1 MIEIGNV
8 IVTIDLFKEY
18 FMCDL
23 SHCKGICCV
32 EGDAGAPVEK
42 EEVEQL
48 KEILPVVWNDLSASA
63 KELINQEG
71 VVYSDVDGDLVTSIV
86 DGKDC
91 VFTCYDENAICYCAI
106 EKAYR
111 EGKTSFYKPI
121 SCHLYP
127 VRIHRSG
134 SYEFINYHRWP
145 ICQGA
150 IDKGRQ
156 KRIPLYQFLKEPL
169 IRKYGEAWYD
179 ELLGIGDELK
189 KQGII

>member
-1 MIEIGNV
+1 MVEIGNV
-8 IVTIDLFKEY
+8 IVTVDLFREH

-32 EGDAGAPVEK
+32 EGDAGAPVENK
-42 EEVEQL
+42 EVEQL
-48 KEILPVVWNDLSASA
+48 KKVLPILWDDLSDAA
-63 KELINQEG
+63 KEVIDREG

-86 DGKDC
+86 NGKDC
-91 VFTCYDENAICYCAI
+91 VFTCYDEEGICYCAI

-127 VRIHRSG
+127 LRIHRSG
-134 SYEFINYHRWP
+134 AYEFINYHRWQ

-150 IDKGRQ
+150 LNKG
-156 KRIPLYQFLKEPL
+156 KREQMPLYRFLQEPL
-169 IRKYGEAWYD
+169 IRKYGEAWYG
-179 ELLGIGDELK
+179 ELLEIESELK
-189 KQGII
+189 KQGMI